1 MQLELPHS
9 QLQHFLNNLSCNCE
23 GAILLSREQ
32 EETMTIIEKT
42 VGLAAALG
50 TSALAFAL
58 TLV

>member
-1 MQLELPHS
+1 MQSDLMHS
-9 QLQHFLNNLSCNCE
+9 QLQHLLNYLSCSCE
-23 GAILLSREQ
+23 DAIHRHRKQ